1 MPLRE
6 VVVMGRKKSASSK
19 VFNDGFYKALLD
31 HMQIGVIV
39 ADADGHLIYINET
52 YARFLNISVE
62 DSLGKHATEVVSN
75 SRLHVVAKT
84 GIPEINWPHQFKD
97 RGYLVHRVPIRTD
110 GKVIAVLGLVLFDSA
125 QTAVDLA
132 EKVGCLERKLQH
144 YQRELASWHRAR
156 YGFDDII
163 ASSAK
168 MQAIKEEAVRAANH
182 DLPVLL
188 TGESGTGKELFAHA
202 IHLNSARRD
211 YPFITVNCAG
221 IPRELLESE
230 LFGYEKGAFT
240 GAHAKGKPGKFEL
253 AHRGT
258 IFLDEIGDMPLDM
271 QPKLLRVLETKTLER
286 VGGTVPMVSDFRVIA
301 ATNQNLDKMVRS
313 GLFRRDLFYRLS
325 VVPLE
330 IPPLRERPDDILPMA
345 YHFLQK
351 LVKGPLGKAIRFR
364 PEAENALIQYDWP
377 GNGRELKH
385 VLERIACSLN
395 KDFVDVLDLPEYMR
409 KKMSMLPF
417 PSDSALDDF
426 LANAERHAILQALAQ
441 AENNKAK
448 AAKILGI
455 HRTFLY
461 KKMKKLGLT
470 T

>member
-1 MPLRE
+1 MHRVKSPSSE
-6 VVVMGRKKSASSK
+6 VFSD
-19 VFNDGFYKALLD
+19 DGFYKALLD
-31 HMQIGVIV
+31 HMSVGVIV
-39 ADADGHLIYINET
+39 SDADGRLIYINKT
-52 YARFLNISVE
+52 YAQFLNISIE
-62 DSLGKHATEVVSN
+62 ESLGKHATEVVSN
-75 SRLHVVAKT
+75 SRLHIVAKT
-84 GIPEINWPHQFKD
+84 GISEINYPHQFKD
-97 RGYLVHRVPIRTD
+97 RAYLVHRVPIRRE
-110 GKVIAVLGLVLFDSA
+110 GKIIAVLGLVLFDSA

-156 YGFDDII
+156 YGFDDIV
-163 ASSAK
+163 AHSNRMRAL
-168 MQAIKEEAVRAANH
+168 KEEALLAASH

-240 GAHAKGKPGKFEL
+240 GAHPKGKPGKFEM

-258 IFLDEIGDMPLDM
+258 IFLDEIGDMPLEM
-271 QPKLLRVLETKTLER
+271 QPKLLRVLETKTFER
-286 VGGTVPMVSDFRVIA
+286 VGGTLPVESDFRLIA

-313 GLFRRDLFYRLS
+313 GLFRRDLYYRLS

-330 IPPLRERPDDILPMA
+330 IPPLRDRPEDIVPMA

-351 LVKGPLGKAIRFR
+351 VLKGPLGKAVRFR
-364 PEAENALIQYDWP
+364 PEAEKALCRYDWP
-377 GNGRELKH
+377 GNARELKH
-385 VLERIACSLN
+385 VLERIACNLA
-395 KDFVDVLDLPEYMR
+395 KDFVEIQDLPEYIR
-409 KKMSMLPF
+409 KTVAI
-417 PSDSALDDF
+417 PSYAPGSPLDEF
-426 LANAERHAILQALAQ
+426 LATAERHAILQALAQ
-441 AENNKAK
+441 AGNNKAQ

-461 KKMKKLGLT
+461 KKMKKLGMDI
-470 T
+470 